1 MSKEGITYGQ
11 LMGGILAGLLSYAKW
26 GSILLAFL
34 QGGFLGWIYV
44 VYFAFRYGFHNLKF

>member
-1 MSKEGITYGQ
+1 MSKERFTYGQ
-11 LMGGILAGLLSYAKW
+11 LMGGILAGTLSYMKW
-26 GSILLAFL
+26 GSILLAIL